1 MKVNAVRFVL
11 SFLACGTVIPP
22 RWVVAEPTDSSGEV
36 GFPPLL
42 DPDDVAYF
50 FANDDLDG
58 LHWALTNVFQRSL
71 RNPNATRRGGEQ
83 LPATL
88 VARGGGSTYTTA
100 YKLQHDLE
108 QALYLAETLADPE
121 QAYFFQHTVV
131 PKYRE
136 VLDRI
141 PPLESL
147 TRTGGLYPF
156 SPDDVDTVG
165 SIYNKAWHQANVHES
180 LPLDAQGRPKPLLNP
195 NLQLNSL
202 QQQWLGIPTKSSDN
216 RPHPGILVVDD
227 VLTESALQ
235 AIRRILWDSTIW
247 YQTKL
252 PLQFGG
258 YVGAYIDDGLHDRLL
273 LQLAREL
280 ARALPRIFESHPL
293 RYLWA
298 YKYDSNYTG
307 INLHA
312 DQAAVNVNLWVTPDE
327 ANLDPTSGGLVVF
340 TAKPDA
346 TMDFTA
352 YNTNTQAVVEQLLAP
367 TDFANVTIPY
377 RSNRMVLFDSALFHQ
392 TDTFRFRKGYRNR
405 RINLTFLYGTMQLER
420 AELSSADTEL

>member
-141 PPLESL
+141 PPLEFL

-156 SPDDVDTVG
+156 SQTMSTRSDPSTTKPG
-165 SIYNKAWHQANVHES
+165 TKPTSMNPFRWMPKAGRNPSSIPIYN
-180 LPLDAQGRPKPLLNP
+180 
-195 NLQLNSL
+195 
-202 QQQWLGIPTKSSDN
+202 
-216 RPHPGILVVDD
+216 
-227 VLTESALQ
+227 
-235 AIRRILWDSTIW
+235 
-247 YQTKL
+247 
-252 PLQFGG
+252 
-258 YVGAYIDDGLHDRLL
+258 
-273 LQLAREL
+273 
-280 ARALPRIFESHPL
+280 
-293 RYLWA
+293 
-298 YKYDSNYTG
+298 
-307 INLHA
+307 
-312 DQAAVNVNLWVTPDE
+312 
-327 ANLDPTSGGLVVF
+327 
-340 TAKPDA
+340 
-346 TMDFTA
+346 
-352 YNTNTQAVVEQLLAP
+352 
-367 TDFANVTIPY
+367 
-377 RSNRMVLFDSALFHQ
+377 
-392 TDTFRFRKGYRNR
+392 
-405 RINLTFLYGTMQLER
+405 
-420 AELSSADTEL
+420 